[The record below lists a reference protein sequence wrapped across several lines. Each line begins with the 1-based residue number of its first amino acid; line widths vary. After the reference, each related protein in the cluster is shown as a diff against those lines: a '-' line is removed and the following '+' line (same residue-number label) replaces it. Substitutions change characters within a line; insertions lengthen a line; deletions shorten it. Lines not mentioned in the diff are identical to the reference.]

1 MRKTFFE
8 CEMDITFTPIMTE
21 RLVLRRFKDIDAE
34 NFFEYRSKPEVCKYQ
49 NWKLKSVEEIK
60 GFIKDQTEV

>member
-1 MRKTFFE
+1 
-8 CEMDITFTPIMTE
+8 MDITFMPIMTE
-21 RLVLRRFKDIDAE
+21 RLVLRRLKDTNAE

-60 GFIKDQTEV
+60 GVIKDQTEV